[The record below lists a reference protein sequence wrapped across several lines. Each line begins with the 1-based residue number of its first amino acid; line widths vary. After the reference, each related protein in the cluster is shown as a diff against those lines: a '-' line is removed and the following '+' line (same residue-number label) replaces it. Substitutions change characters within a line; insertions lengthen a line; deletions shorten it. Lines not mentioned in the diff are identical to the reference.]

1 MNRFMQ
7 SSKKLLSVTSDS
19 MWIRRVLVALGL
31 TVAAT
36 TAAVVPVASPAFAA
50 LSCPD
55 YNFRIADGRWDYFFL
70 GSNINIRTGPGTACP
85 PVNGHFGLGQGNH
98 WVQVDCW
105 KNAGVGEGSWTHL
118 WDDSIGVEGWTKDT
132 LLSGDGAH
140 VQCWSP
146 S

>member
-7 SSKKLLSVTSDS
+7 SSKNLLAVTSDS
-19 MWIRRVLVALGL
+19 MRIRRALTALGL
-31 TVAAT
+31 TFAAT
-36 TAAVVPVASPAFAA
+36 TAAVVPVASPASAA

-70 GSNINIRTGPGTACP
+70 GSNINIRTGPGTGCP
-85 PVNGHFGLGQGNH
+85 QARPGVFGQGDH

-118 WDDSIGVEGWTKDT
+118 WDDTIALEGWTKDT
-132 LLSGDGAH
+132 LLLGGGAH
-140 VQCWSP
+140 VQC
-146 S
+146 